1 MDDAEHISFDV
12 EGMVMAGCRFSA
24 TGNPADYTSTRGYRT
39 DIEQRSAALASGDP
53 VAGGLQIRA
62 GGPKQALARF
72 EAALETVDP
81 FLVFA

>member
-1 MDDAEHISFDV
+1 
-12 EGMVMAGCRFSA
+12 MAGCRFSA